1 MPVHFHKLS
10 VDSEQGGILTAR
22 NNVEKIVTNN
32 LSRNNLPAIKRSV
45 SLKMNIFEEEQYASN
60 DVLKEELIEE
70 TLPQEAKLYANVTNS
85 NEINNTLSY
94 LNKPTTHGI
103 MMECSIYRKKV
114 GSNRCF
120 YLYCGNKF
128 LLAAEKRNM
137 ASVHTISN
145 SQDDIATNVVA
156 VLNSNFLGT
165 EFNLVKDNC
174 ALTTIT
180 YEFNLLGIK
189 GPRKMR
195 VYVPQFS
202 GNDCQEFK
210 IKNVIMV

>member
-10 VDSEQGGILTAR
+10 VDSDQGGILTVR

-32 LSRNNLPAIKRSV
+32 MSRNNLPAIKRSV

-60 DVLKEELIEE
+60 DKLIEE
-70 TLPQEAKLYANVTNS
+70 AIEETAPQQPKLYSNVS
-85 NEINNTLSY
+85 NQNEVNNTLSY
-94 LNKPTTHGI
+94 LSTPTTPGI
-103 MMECSIYRKKV
+103 MMECSIYRKKI
-114 GSNRCF
+114 GSNKYF

-137 ASVHTISN
+137 ASVHNISN
-145 SQDDIATNVVA
+145 SQEDVSTNVIA

-174 ALTTIT
+174 AITTIT

-195 VYVPQFS
+195 VYVPECT
-202 GNDCQEFK
+202 GNDYQEFRVN
-210 IKNVIMV
+210 NVNRD